1 VNRDL
6 LNSPTDEFI
15 STHGVGWI
23 PVSRGF
29 NVLLV
34 VSLGT
39 SVDEF
44 AIRVSRLLRRP
55 LFLQGHLK
63 TIMRHGAVLPRE
75 ELQDHVLPT
84 RIDTRHPAA
93 ATELGDLENLSV
105 HVFQER

>member
-1 VNRDL
+1 VDSDL
-6 LNSPTDEFI
+6 LNGPTDEFI
-15 STHGVGWI
+15 STHGIGWI

-29 NVLLV
+29 NVLV

-44 AIRVSRLLRRP
+44 AIRVSHLLRRP

-84 RIDTRHPAA
+84 RIDTRHTAA
-93 ATELGDLENLSV
+93 AAKLGDLENLSV
-105 HVFQER
+105 HVFQQR